1 MVIQLSFA
9 KDKEMEGMGSVAAK
23 YGNSVISVRITKL
36 LLHPQEVMTTAA
48 YNCKTFPKLT
58 SVFLHSVIHRYFN
71 VKNKNHIKQIPLQ
84 SFSVTSFRGSQ
95 QT

>member
-1 MVIQLSFA
+1 
-9 KDKEMEGMGSVAAK
+9 MEGMGSVTAK

-36 LLHPQEVMTTAA
+36 FFHPQEVRTTSA

-71 VKNKNHIKQIPLQ
+71 MKNKNHIKQIPLQ
-84 SFSVTSFRGSQ
+84 NFSVTYFRGSQ

>member
-1 MVIQLSFA
+1 
-9 KDKEMEGMGSVAAK
+9 MEGMGSVTAE

-36 LLHPQEVMTTAA
+36 FLHPQEVMTTSA
-48 YNCKTFPKLT
+48 YNCTFPKLT

-71 VKNKNHIKQIPLQ
+71 MKNKNHIKQIPLQ
-84 SFSVTSFRGSQ
+84 SFSVTYFRGSQ